1 MSRYY
6 QSAHLASLAHVERH
20 NRRVTADARALLVP
34 ARRITVLTGAGVS
47 TDSGIPDYRGPNG
60 LWTREPGAQRFV
72 DLDLYRHDEALRRES
87 WRRRA
92 VHPAFTAVPNAAH
105 RALASLHQQG
115 RLRALLTQNV
125 DGLHQRAGV
134 PDDHVVQLHGSIGQT
149 ECLGCGERR
158 PMADALA
165 RVRAGDDDPRCARCG
180 GILKSA
186 TVFFGQ
192 PLDMQILGRAVE
204 AACDCDLFLAVGT
217 SLSVQPVASL
227 VGMAARDGI
236 PVVIVNNTATP
247 YDGVAAALVRDPIG
261 ETLPRLLAL
270 GDVTASDS

>member
-1 MSRYY
+1 MTGG
-6 QSAHLASLAHVERH
+6 H
-20 NRRVTADARALLVP
+20 NHEVTDARTLLVP

-72 DLDLYRHDEALRRES
+72 DLDLYRHDDTLRRES

-92 VHPAFTAVPNAAH
+92 AHPAFRAAPNAAH
-105 RALASLHQQG
+105 RALAALRRQG

-125 DGLHQRAGV
+125 DGLHQQAGI
-134 PDDHVVQLHGSIGQT
+134 PDDEVVQLHGSIRDT
-149 ECLGCGERR
+149 ECLDCGERR
-158 PMADALA
+158 PMTEALA
-165 RVRAGDDDPRCARCG
+165 RVHGGDDDPRCLRCG

-192 PLDMQILGRAVE
+192 PLDAQILGRAVE

-217 SLSVQPVASL
+217 SLSVLPVASL
-227 VGMAARDGI
+227 VGMAAREGI
-236 PVVIVNNTATP
+236 PVVIVNAAPTP
-247 YDGVAAALVRDPIG
+247 YDDLAAAVVREPIG
-261 ETLPRLLAL
+261 ETLPRLLA
-270 GDVTASDS
+270 DESRS

>member
-1 MSRYY
+1 
-6 QSAHLASLAHVERH
+6 
-20 NRRVTADARALLVP
+20 
-34 ARRITVLTGAGVS
+34 
-47 TDSGIPDYRGPNG
+47 
-60 LWTREPGAQRFV
+60 
-72 DLDLYRHDEALRRES
+72 
-87 WRRRA
+87 
-92 VHPAFTAVPNAAH
+92 
-105 RALASLHQQG
+105 
-115 RLRALLTQNV
+115 
-125 DGLHQRAGV
+125 
-134 PDDHVVQLHGSIGQT
+134 
-149 ECLGCGERR
+149 
-158 PMADALA
+158 MADALV

-192 PLDMQILGRAVE
+192 PLDTQILGRAVE

-236 PVVIVNNTATP
+236 PVVIVNNRATP
-247 YDGVAAALVRDPIG
+247 YDEVATALVRDPIG